1 MSKDT
6 ILLVEDHPDEAE
18 LALRGFAKM
27 ADDYDV
33 QLARDG
39 EEALDFLFSRGQHR
53 GRPSARKPGLIILDL
68 SLPGIDGFEVVQQLR
83 EHSDYR
89 YTPVVVLTTSDE
101 QSDILQSYN
110 LGVNSYLCK
119 PLDFENFS
127 DVLQL
132 VSHYWLRNNA
142 APRP

>member
-1 MSKDT
+1 MSKET

-27 ADDYDV
+27 TDDYDV

-39 EEALDFLFSRGQHR
+39 EDALDFLFSRGRHQ
-53 GRPSARKPGLIILDL
+53 GRSSARNPGLIILDL
-68 SLPGIDGFEVVQQLR
+68 SLPGINGFEVVQQLR
-83 EHSDYR
+83 QHSDYR

-119 PLDFENFS
+119 PLDFENFAN
-127 DVLQL
+127 VLQL
-132 VSHYWLRNNA
+132 VSHYWLANNA
-142 APRP
+142 APRS